1 MSPKFIHLHIRSEYS
16 IIDGLS
22 NINQLVN
29 QAVKFNMPAL
39 AITDFTNL
47 YGVIKFYNTAYNFG
61 IKPIIGAD
69 FIIKDYTNS
78 YQSYAIT
85 ILVMNNIGYSNL
97 IYLISK
103 AHKFKV
109 NASSI
114 FIYRDWLKYHN
125 SGLIILSGA
134 QFGDIGQC
142 LLYNQNNKLRYYIS
156 FYKTYFQNSFYL
168 EITRNG
174 FELENEYLN
183 KVINLSIDQ
192 DLPLLATNNVRFLKK
207 DDFKTH
213 AVRVAISNGSYVNSN
228 KNLSVSYSKEQYMKN
243 EEEMCLLFNDIPE
256 SLVNSVE
263 LAKRCNVTIA
273 LGKYLLPKFNVPKK
287 YTAEKYLI
295 KISKQGLINR
305 LKNNFTNKTIR
316 NKKWIIY
323 YQRLNLE
330 LNTIIKT
337 GFTNYFLIVS
347 EFINWAK
354 NNNIPVGPGRGSG
367 AGSLVAYVLNITEL
381 DPLLFGLIFERFLNI
396 ERLSMPDL
404 DIDFCMEKRD
414 LVINYVVNKY
424 GVDNVAQIIT
434 FGTLTAKAVIRD
446 VGRVL
451 GYHYNFVDKIA
462 RLIPMDF
469 GVTLK
474 KAILTEPKLAK
485 LFSSNEDVKIIL
497 NMAFKL
503 EGVIRNVSR
512 HAGGIVITP
521 NKIVNFAPLY
531 FDDKSNYAAIQLDKT
546 DIVKI
551 GLVKFDFLG
560 LRTLTIINH
569 TINMINKKNTKLGL
583 SNINLSSIKLN
594 DKNSFILLNKI
605 NTNAVFQLESKGMQD
620 LIKRLKPDSFE
631 DIIALIA
638 LFRPGPLQSGMV
650 DNFINRKHG
659 IEKIYYP
666 DINWQHDLLK
676 PILKS
681 TYGIILYQ
689 EQVIQIAQVLAGYS
703 FINADIL
710 RQVISKKNFTEMDK
724 QKLLF
729 INSAKKNN
737 INEQL
742 ATKIFYF
749 LEKFV
754 HYGFNKSHS
763 TAYALLSY
771 YTLWLKANYPAEFL
785 SSAMTT
791 NINNQKKISM
801 LIQECALMNIKVML
815 PEINYSQYHC
825 YVYNNIIICG
835 LGMINGLG
843 SNIAKEIIKKRNQG
857 KFKNLLDFCIRVD
870 TGIVNRSI
878 IKQLIKFNVFRLL
891 KITNKSS
898 EDYIDN
904 IINKSKQ
911 YGSYSKYQ
919 TDMFM
924 NVIDK

>member
-1 MSPKFIHLHIRSEYS
+1 MLPKFIHLHVRSEYS

-29 QAVKFNMPAL
+29 QAVKFKMPAL

-47 YGVIKFYNTAYNFG
+47 YGVIKFYNIASNCG
-61 IKPIIGAD
+61 IKPIIGSD
-69 FIIKDYTNS
+69 FILKDYVNS
-78 YQSYAIT
+78 HQSYAIT
-85 ILVMNNIGYSNL
+85 ILVMNNTGYTNL

-103 AHKFKV
+103 AHKFKI
-109 NASSI
+109 NSSSV
-114 FIYRDWLKYHN
+114 FIYRDWLKNYN
-125 SGLIILSGA
+125 VGLIILSGA

-142 LLYNQNNKLRYYIS
+142 LLYNQNNKLKYYIS
-156 FYKTYFQNSFYL
+156 FYKTYFRNNFYL

-174 FELENEYLN
+174 FTSEDEYLS
-183 KVINLSIDQ
+183 KAINLSVNQ
-192 DLPLLATNNVRFLKK
+192 DLPLLATNNVRFLEKN
-207 DDFKTH
+207 DFEAHKI
-213 AVRVAISNGSYVNSN
+213 RVAISNSSYINNS
-228 KNLSVSYSKEQYMKN
+228 KNLLFTYSKEQYMKN

-256 SLVNSVE
+256 SLINSVE
-263 LAKRCNVTIA
+263 LAKRCNMTIT
-273 LGKYLLPKFNVPKK
+273 LGKYLLPKFDVPKK
-287 YTAEKYLI
+287 YTSEKYLVKIAKRGLLNRI
-295 KISKQGLINR
+295 KT
-305 LKNNFTNKTIR
+305 NFTDKVTK

-323 YQRLNLE
+323 YQRLNVE

-367 AGSLVAYVLNITEL
+367 AGSLVAYALNITEL
-381 DPLLFGLIFERFLNI
+381 DPLVFGLIFERFLNTK
-396 ERLSMPDL
+396 RLSMPDL

-434 FGTLTAKAVIRD
+434 FGTLTARAVIRD

-462 RLIPMDF
+462 KLIPIDF
-469 GVTLK
+469 GMTLK
-474 KAILTEPKLAK
+474 KAFLIKPKLVK
-485 LFSSNEDVKIIL
+485 LFNYNKDVKTIL

-503 EGVIRNVSR
+503 EGVVRNVSR

-521 NKIVNFAPLY
+521 DKIINFAPLY

-569 TINMINKKNTKLGL
+569 TINMINKKNKKLGL
-583 SNINLSSIKLN
+583 SNVNLSDIKLN

-620 LIKRLKPDSFE
+620 LIRRLKPDSFE

-666 DINWQHDLLK
+666 DVNWQHNLLK

-689 EQVIQIAQVLAGYS
+689 EQVIQIAQILAGYS

-710 RQVISKKNFTEMDK
+710 RQTISKKNFIEMSK
-724 QKLLF
+724 QKSLF
-729 INSAKKNN
+729 ISNAKNN
-737 INEQL
+737 NIDENL
-742 ATKIFYF
+742 AAKIFYF

-785 SSAMTT
+785 SSVMTT
-791 NINNQKKISM
+791 NINNQKKIST
-801 LIQECALMNIKVML
+801 LIKECNNMNIKVML
-815 PEINYSQYHC
+815 PEINYSQYYC
-825 YVYNNIIICG
+825 YVYNNTIICG
-835 LGMINGLG
+835 LGMVNGLG
-843 SNIAKEIIKKRNQG
+843 LNIAKEIIKKRSHG
-857 KFKNLLDFCIRVD
+857 KFKNLLDFCTRID
-870 TGIVNRSI
+870 HKIVNRAI
-878 IKQLIKFNVFRLL
+878 IMQLVKSNVFRLL
-891 KITNKSS
+891 KINNKFD
-898 EDYIDN
+898 EDYIND

-911 YGSYSKYQ
+911 YGNYLKYQ
-919 TDMFM
+919 IDMFIHP
-924 NVIDK
+924 NNK